1 MEKGDDP
8 GEYRMMKPTYPEKN
22 AFEYEEITTEVGMY
36 KVPVSRPVR
45 IYCDGV
51 YDLFHYGH
59 ARSLKQA
66 KNLFPNVH
74 LLVGVTDDDITTRL
88 KGNLVMDEDERA
100 EGLRHCR
107 YVDEVITSAP
117 WELTMDFLQKHR
129 IDFVAHDDIPYKGEG
144 KDDIYK
150 FVKDVGMFIPIRRT
164 KGISTSGIITSIVRN
179 YDMYVRRNLERGVS
193 AKDLNISFLHMKRIR
208 MSKRM
213 NEIIKNVDIQREI
226 DDIRKEIRIAM
237 RYWERVSNE
246 IISGFI
252 ENFYHGK
259 ASSGIIDRLVEF
271 VKLKRKHE

>member
-1 MEKGDDP
+1 MKKENNSE
-8 GEYRMMKPTYPEKN
+8 EYRMMAPTYPDRN
-22 AFEYEEITTEVGMY
+22 AFEYEEMASDVGEY
-36 KVPVSRPVR
+36 KIPINRPVR

-66 KNLFPNVH
+66 KNLFPDVY

-88 KGNLVMDEDERA
+88 KGNLVMNEKERA
-100 EGLRHCR
+100 EGLIHCR

-117 WELTMDFLQKHR
+117 WELTSEFLQKHK
-129 IDFVAHDDIPYKGEG
+129 IDFVAHDDIPYKGEN
-144 KDDIYK
+144 KEDIYK
-150 FVKDVGMFIPIRRT
+150 FVKDMGMFIPIRRT
-164 KGISTSGIITSIVRN
+164 KGISTSGIITNIVRN
-179 YDMYVRRNLERGVS
+179 YDIYVRRNLERGVS
-193 AKDLNISFLHMKRIR
+193 AKDLNISFLHMKRIKV
-208 MSKRM
+208 SKKM
-213 NEIIKNVDIQREI
+213 NEMIKNVDIQREI

-259 ASSGIIDRLVEF
+259 TSGRFIDRLVEF
-271 VKLKRKHE
+271 VKLKRKND

>member
-1 MEKGDDP
+1 MKKDDASE
-8 GEYRMMKPTYPEKN
+8 EYRMMMPSYPDRN
-22 AFEYEEITTEVGMY
+22 AFEYEDMTTDVGMY
-36 KVPVSRPVR
+36 RVPVNRPVR

-66 KNLFPNVH
+66 KNLFPNVY
-74 LLVGVTDDDITTRL
+74 LLVGVTDDDITVRL
-88 KGNLVMDEDERA
+88 KGNLVMDENERA
-100 EGLRHCR
+100 EGLIHCR

-117 WELTMDFLQKHR
+117 WELTLEFLQKHK
-129 IDFVAHDDIPYKGEG
+129 IDFVAHDDIPYKGED

-150 FVKDVGMFIPIRRT
+150 FVKDMGMFIPIRRT
-164 KGISTSGIITSIVRN
+164 KGISTSGIITSIVKN

-193 AKDLNISFLHMKRIR
+193 AKDLNISFLQMKRIK
-208 MSKRM
+208 MSKKM
-213 NEIIKNVDIQREI
+213 NEMIKNVDIQREI
-226 DDIRKEIRIAM
+226 DDIRREIRIAM

-259 ASSGIIDRLVEF
+259 SSNRFIDRLVGL
-271 VKLKRKHE
+271 VKLKKENA